1 MEGSVNELSRYRLEK
16 AREDLET
23 AVDNLENGRYRAS
36 INRSYYAVFHALRAI
51 TALDHFDS
59 GKHSGIISYFNQH
72 YVKTGI
78 FDKEISKMIDSCYRL
93 REKADYDDFFLV
105 GREDAERQLEKAK
118 QIVPAAE
125 RYIRARQTCSGPQ
138 NEGNTIGEDTNL

>member
-1 MEGSVNELSRYRLEK
+1 MEGSLKDLSRYRLDR

-23 AVDNLENGRYRAS
+23 AEENCSAGRLRAS
-36 INRSYYAVFHALRAI
+36 INRSYYAAFHALRAV
-51 TALDHFDS
+51 TALDGFDS
-59 GKHSGIISYFNQH
+59 GKHSGIIAFFNHH

-105 GREDAERQLEKAK
+105 EKEAAFRQLEKAK
-118 QIVPAAE
+118 AIVQSVESYLKERAQKSADAE
-125 RYIRARQTCSGPQ
+125 T
-138 NEGNTIGEDTNL
+138 